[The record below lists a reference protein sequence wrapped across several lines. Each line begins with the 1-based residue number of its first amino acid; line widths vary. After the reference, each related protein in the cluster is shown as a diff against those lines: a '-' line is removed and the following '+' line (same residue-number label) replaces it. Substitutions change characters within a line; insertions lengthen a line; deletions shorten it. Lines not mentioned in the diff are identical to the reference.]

1 MKPDLVAPG
10 TNILSTIPGGHYLEM
25 QGTSM
30 AAPHVAGA
38 IALIKEAQ
46 PDWTNDQIKGALKTT
61 ATMLTR
67 EDEQPIAPI
76 SQGEGEMQV
85 GEANETKTIIDE
97 PQLVFRSEEH
107 T

>member
-10 TNILSTIPGGHYLEM
+10 KNILNTIPGGHYLEM

-46 PDWTNDQIKGALKTT
+46 PDWTNDQIKGAHKTT
-61 ATMLTR
+61 ATMLTG

-76 SQGEGEMQV
+76 SQGGGEQQV
-85 GEANETKTIIDE
+85 GEAIETKTILDDTK
-97 PQLVFRSEEH
+97 L
-107 T
+107 